1 MVYNLKKAEKVKG
14 GFHMKGTNRIDVN
27 SKPAWT
33 ESTANGRPFSRNPYS
48 TSSKPLFEN
57 SGVSVP
63 AVNIIE
69 TRADLRLEM
78 VAPGMKKEAFK
89 ITLDEDVL
97 TVSYD
102 HEDNQQGAR
111 RDWKYRL
118 REYNYHSFMRSFQL
132 PDTVDLNH
140 IEANYID
147 GILNIVISKKKEAI
161 SRRIAVE

>member
-1 MVYNLKKAEKVKG
+1 MRKSKG
-14 GFHMKGTNRIDVN
+14 GFHMKRTNRINVT

-33 ESTANGRPFSRNPYS
+33 ESTANGRPFSRDPYS
-48 TSSKPLFEN
+48 TNTTPSFEN

-69 TRADLRLEM
+69 TGEEFRLEM

-89 ITLDEDVL
+89 ITLEEDVL
-97 TVSYD
+97 TISYD
-102 HEDNQQGAR
+102 HEHNQQGAR

-132 PDTVDLNH
+132 PETVDVNH

-161 SRRIAVE
+161 SRRITVE